1 MKKIRLFIT
10 ASLILTLAFM
20 LIACSGSNYSFTQ
33 VGNKLT
39 ISAAATD
46 GAEQEY
52 EAIEVA
58 KGSTV
63 NITSALE
70 TGELEIEFVEA
81 LNTKTDEDEDDAYV
95 LFDTAAT
102 VNIGPDSTESLQ
114 LEESDYVLE
123 IKAIG
128 ETKGDVVIT
137 VD

>member
-1 MKKIRLFIT
+1 MKKSGLLIV
-10 ASLILTLAFM
+10 ASLVLTMAFM

-39 ISAAATD
+39 ISA
-46 GAEQEY
+46 
-52 EAIEVA
+52 
-58 KGSTV
+58 
-63 NITSALE
+63 
-70 TGELEIEFVEA
+70 
-81 LNTKTDEDEDDAYV
+81 
-95 LFDTAAT
+95 AAT